1 MDEDNEEVFEEL
13 LGDPMKNYYNY
24 SAKYSLKTDL
34 RLYTNEY
41 KIGHIYICPY
51 VVVTSGQQPFLQ
63 FVLNKKINLNPVTKD
78 LETYFQFYEFFYM
91 DGIDIMMTCS
101 KMLNMLFLKETKG
114 VHYNFE
120 CNGFLN
126 DECNMYI
133 FFDCT
138 ALNKDSTVTNT
149 NHIWLALSSEIV
161 GDHKI
166 YDTGIHENVTLF
178 FENNADFLYL
188 KDMYDHDYELPV
200 AAYSGSSKVNTE
212 FMSVFGLYKTDRETY
227 MGPYYYFTNYENALS
242 IALLNK
248 RANPKSQG
256 GINRFAV
263 FKGNNVNDVVVPDE
277 TGCWANEYDSVYIK
291 YLNLDAVAYE
301 KRPIINK
308 EILVVKNYEQQ
319 VPISYYLL
327 V

>member
-1 MDEDNEEVFEEL
+1 MEEDNEEVLEEL

-24 SAKYSLKTDL
+24 SAKYCLKTDL

-63 FVLNKKINLNPVTKD
+63 FVLNKKINLNPTTKN
-78 LETYFQFYEFFYM
+78 LESYFQFYEFFYI
-91 DGIDIMMTCS
+91 DGVDIMTTCN
-101 KMLNMLFLKETKG
+101 KMLNILFLKETKG
-114 VHYNFE
+114 LHYNFE

-133 FFDCT
+133 FFDCS

-149 NHIWLALSSEIV
+149 NHIWLALSSEII
-161 GDHKI
+161 GDRKI
-166 YDTGIHENVTLF
+166 YDTSIHENVTLF
-178 FENNADFLYL
+178 FENNPDFLFL
-188 KDMYDHDYELPV
+188 KDMYENDYELPV
-200 AAYSGSSKVNTE
+200 AGYSGSSKANTE
-212 FMSVFGLYKTDRETY
+212 FMSVFGLIKNVRETY
-227 MGPYYYFTNYENALS
+227 MGPYYYFTNYENSLT
-242 IALLNK
+242 IASFNK

-256 GINRFAV
+256 GVNRFAV
-263 FKGNNVNDVVVPDE
+263 FKGKSVNDVVVPDE
-277 TGCWANEYDSVYIK
+277 TGCWTKDYDSVYIK
-291 YLNLDAVAYE
+291 YLNLEMVEYD

-308 EILVVKNYEQQ
+308 EILVVKNYEQH

-327 V
+327 